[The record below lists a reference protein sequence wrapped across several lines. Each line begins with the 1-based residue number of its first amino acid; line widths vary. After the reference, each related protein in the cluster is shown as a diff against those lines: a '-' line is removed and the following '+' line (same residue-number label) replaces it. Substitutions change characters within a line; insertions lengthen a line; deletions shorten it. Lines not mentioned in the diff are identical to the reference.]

1 AQPVI
6 PRWPSDE
13 VERDALR
20 YRFLRDKD
28 FFGDEDEQGLV
39 GWEGLVELSYNE
51 FDAAVDARISHPNI
65 DYVKLDTALR
75 KHIPAQPVSEP
86 KAEGD
91 FLSRLKAEHAEL
103 EDRCIKLA
111 NFIEVNPAFKNL
123 APRMQRLLKIQ
134 AAVMVEYDSILEC
147 RIYLIEDAA
156 APAQE
161 SE

>member
-1 AQPVI
+1 M
-6 PRWPSDE
+6 
-13 VERDALR
+13 
-20 YRFLRDKD
+20 
-28 FFGDEDEQGLV
+28 